1 MKELFKQMDLIVE
14 MGKMQAERLQSGKLV
29 IPEKTENI
37 KELIKNKALEL
48 TYEEEDEIVKL
59 EKEPDK
65 VIIYDMIVLLLEL
78 LRRQND
84 GLGVNKKEPFPAG
97 SDKGE

>member
-14 MGKMQAERLQSGKLV
+14 MGKIQAERLQSDKLV
-29 IPEKTENI
+29 IPDKTENI

-48 TYEEEDEIVKL
+48 TYEEENEIVKL

-65 VIIYDMIVLLLEL
+65 VIIYDMIVLLFTL
-78 LRRQND
+78 LS
-84 GLGVNKKEPFPAG
+84 KE
-97 SDKGE
+97 KNEI

>member
-14 MGKMQAERLQSGKLV
+14 MGKIQAERLQSGKLV
-29 IPEKTENI
+29 IPEKTESI

-48 TYEEEDEIVKL
+48 TYEEENELVKL

-65 VIIYDMIVLLLEL
+65 VIIYDMIVLLFTL
-78 LRRQND
+78 LS
-84 GLGVNKKEPFPAG
+84 KE
-97 SDKGE
+97 KNEI